1 MADNP
6 ILALVTEHASA
17 GQTGT
22 LMVVFDDNSIG
33 RFYVAGGLLTTARYR
48 NKEGGEALTLA
59 EGRVVSN
66 VRFHENADL
75 VRSAEFIDGVDMPMP
90 MPTTQTPAA
99 ASAQAVSA
107 GPPLTHVMR
116 TALEDLLS
124 DYVGPV
130 ATVIIGD
137 LPDVVDVDTAV
148 DFLSREISDA
158 TAAAEFVQA
167 AREIISA

>member
-6 ILALVTEHASA
+6 ILALVTEHASG

-48 NKEGGEALTLA
+48 NKEGGEALSLA
-59 EGRVVSN
+59 EGRTVSN
-66 VRFHENADL
+66 VRFHDNADL
-75 VRSAEFIDGVDMPMP
+75 VRSAEFIDGVE
-90 MPTTQTPAA
+90 MPTPPPAAPAA
-99 ASAQAVSA
+99 AATRAASS

-116 TALEDLLS
+116 TGLEELLA

-130 ATVIIGD
+130 SSVIMGD
-137 LPDVVDVDTAV
+137 LPDGVDVDTAV
-148 DFLSREISDA
+148 DMLSQEITDA
-158 TAAAEFVQA
+158 ASAAEFVRA
-167 AREIISA
+167 ARQIVAG

>member
-48 NKEGGEALTLA
+48 NKEGGEALSLV
-59 EGRVVSN
+59 EGRTVSN

-75 VRSAEFIDGVDMPMP
+75 VRSAEFIDGVDL
-90 MPTTQTPAA
+90 PTPTAPAPAA
-99 ASAQAVSA
+99 APARAAAS

-116 TALEDLLS
+116 TGLEELLA

-130 ATVIIGD
+130 STVIMGD
-137 LPDVVDVDTAV
+137 LPDGVDVDTAV
-148 DFLSREISDA
+148 DLLSREISDA
-158 TAAAEFVQA
+158 ATAVEFVRA
-167 AREIISA
+167 ARRIVSG